1 MDSLASHNVP
11 LPYLPLVTD
20 MGTQAGYWR
29 GCRRNGKSRT
39 NVRSLVER
47 DISIVVGWEGAVE
60 WNGSYGTPLPTR
72 GTVPPLEG
80 PTRVSSYV
88 TGHATTTHSLET
100 NDRTVRR
107 PVHYP
112 NSFARSDGLERFPN
126 GASSYGTR
134 VGKRICMFV
143 SVYRDRYVCV

>member
-1 MDSLASHNVP
+1 ME
-11 LPYLPLVTD
+11 
-20 MGTQAGYWR
+20 W
-29 GCRRNGKSRT
+29 
-39 NVRSLVER
+39 NVRDPPPHPTGR
-47 DISIVVGWEGAVE
+47 CQ
-60 WNGSYGTPLPTR
+60 SY
-72 GTVPPLEG
+72 G

>member
-29 GCRRNGKSRT
+29 GRRRNGKSRT

-60 WNGSYGTPLPTR
+60 WNGTYGTPLPTPR
-72 GTVPPLEG
+72 DGANPTDQHVCRPTSQDTQQRHIPSKRMTG
-80 PTRVSSYV
+80 P
-88 TGHATTTHSLET
+88 
-100 NDRTVRR
+100 
-107 PVHYP
+107 
-112 NSFARSDGLERFPN
+112 
-126 GASSYGTR
+126 
-134 VGKRICMFV
+134 
-143 SVYRDRYVCV
+143 